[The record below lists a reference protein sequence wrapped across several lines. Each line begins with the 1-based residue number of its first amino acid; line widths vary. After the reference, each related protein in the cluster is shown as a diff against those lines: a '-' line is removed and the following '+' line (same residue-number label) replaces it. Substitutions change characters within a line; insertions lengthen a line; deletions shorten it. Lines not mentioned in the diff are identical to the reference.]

1 MGSSNPGTGEASG
14 VATTPNS
21 PFDHSGPLSRPLR
34 LCQLRRTTTVA
45 ILEPLRY
52 LGLVADITV
61 KNLDDD
67 VLARLARRAESEGVS
82 MQELARR
89 AIARAAAIPELEDQ
103 LRARRAG
110 RQPMT
115 WDEFLARRG
124 RGGA

>member
-1 MGSSNPGTGEASG
+1 MRYGAPGT
-14 VATTPNS
+14 TTE
-21 PFDHSGPLSRPLR
+21 
-34 LCQLRRTTTVA
+34 VA

-52 LGLVADITV
+52 LELVADITV

-124 RGGA
+124 GA